1 MRLLDRYV
9 IRNFVQVYFY
19 CIAGFTSIWLI
30 FDVSDN
36 ISSFIDNHIRLS
48 LVARYYATQIPQV
61 LIILLPVA
69 LLLSLLFALGRM
81 SRSNEIVSMLTA
93 GVSLPRVLLPLIGIG
108 LLTVAASMAL
118 NYSLA
123 PHAELAR
130 KKFLSE
136 AQSRPAT
143 QIQGQV
149 FRNRTDLRTWFIQN
163 FRLGDNMFN
172 NVQVLQQDANDN
184 IVMSYVAARAYYRPE
199 TKTWDLENVRLA
211 YYDAAGNIT
220 KEEFRPTLTI
230 EHWSET
236 PFRLSSANV
245 QAESLSVPELR
256 EYLHFNADFPPT
268 LLAPFR
274 THFQYRLALPW
285 TCLVVV
291 CIAAPLGIGYSR
303 RGVLSS
309 VAAAVILVF
318 SNNFLVH
325 LFLALGE
332 GDRVPGWIAAWTP
345 NILFA
350 AIGLYLLYLR
360 ASNRE
365 PPSFNLVCRAAYSC
379 AMNPLPNE
387 WAIKHR
393 ADSCAVTQRP
403 FVPGEYFYTLLYHGA
418 DGYRREDL
426 SEEAWQNRNENIRPF
441 SFWKS
446 RYEPLPPKPAEPVPK
461 ESAEQLFRRLMASD
475 SPPANACY
483 VLAAMLERKR
493 VLKQV
498 KTESRDRDAFS
509 FTNRAPQATCS
520 SCLTRNCA
528 WTNWKMCRTRWQ
540 SYFAEPRKTDNV

>member
-19 CIAGFTSIWLI
+19 CIAGFISIWLI

-36 ISSFIDNHIRLS
+36 ISSFIDNHIGLF
-48 LVARYYATQIPQV
+48 LVVRYYATQIPQV
-61 LIILLPVA
+61 FIILLPVA

-108 LLTVAASMAL
+108 LLTVTASMAL

-130 KKFLSE
+130 KTFLSE
-136 AQSRPAT
+136 AQSRPGRT
-143 QIQGQV
+143 IQGQV

-163 FRLGDNMFN
+163 FRLGENTFN

-184 IVMSYVAARAYYRPE
+184 IVMSYVASRAYYRPE
-199 TKTWDLENVRLA
+199 TKTWDLESARLA
-211 YYDAAGNIT
+211 YYDASGNIT
-220 KEEFRPTLTI
+220 KEEFRPTLTL

-245 QAESLSVPELR
+245 QAEALSVPELS
-256 EYLHFNADFPPT
+256 EYLHFNADFPAT

-274 THFQYRLALPW
+274 THLQYRLALPW

-318 SNNFLVH
+318 SMNFLVH

-332 GDRVPGWIAAWTP
+332 GDRVPAWIAAWTP

-350 AIGLYLLYLR
+350 VIGLYLLYLR

-365 PPSFNLVCRAAYSC
+365 APGFNLFA
-379 AMNPLPNE
+379 
-387 WAIKHR
+387 
-393 ADSCAVTQRP
+393 T
-403 FVPGEYFYTLLYHGA
+403 
-418 DGYRREDL
+418 RRIV
-426 SEEAWQNRNENIRPF
+426 AR
-441 SFWKS
+441 
-446 RYEPLPPKPAEPVPK
+446 
-461 ESAEQLFRRLMASD
+461 
-475 SPPANACY
+475 
-483 VLAAMLERKR
+483 
-493 VLKQV
+493 
-498 KTESRDRDAFS
+498 
-509 FTNRAPQATCS
+509 
-520 SCLTRNCA
+520 
-528 WTNWKMCRTRWQ
+528 
-540 SYFAEPRKTDNV
+540 

>member
-9 IRNFVQVYFY
+9 IRNFVQVYLY

-36 ISSFIDNHIRLS
+36 ISSFIDNHIPL
-48 LVARYYATQIPQV
+48 LMVVRYYATQIPQV
-61 LIILLPVA
+61 FIILLPVA

-81 SRSNEIVSMLTA
+81 SRANEIVSMLTA
-93 GVSLPRVLLPLIGIG
+93 GVSLPSVLLPLIGIG
-108 LLTVAASMAL
+108 LLTVAASMAR
-118 NYSLA
+118 N
-123 PHAELAR
+123 
-130 KKFLSE
+130 
-136 AQSRPAT
+136 
-143 QIQGQV
+143 IQGQV
-149 FRNRTDLRTWFIQN
+149 FRNRTDLRTWFVQN
-163 FRLGDNMFN
+163 VRLGDNMFN
-172 NVQVLQQDANDN
+172 NVQVLQQDAKDN
-184 IVMSYVAARAYYRPE
+184 IVMGYSAARAYYRPE

-220 KEEFRPTLTI
+220 KEEFRPELRI

-309 VAAAVILVF
+309 VAAAVVLVF

-332 GDRVPGWIAAWTP
+332 GDRVPAWIAAWTP

-350 AIGLYLLYLR
+350 GIGLYLLYLR

-365 PPSFNLVCRAAYSC
+365 APSFNPFAA
-379 AMNPLPNE
+379 
-387 WAIKHR
+387 
-393 ADSCAVTQRP
+393 
-403 FVPGEYFYTLLYHGA
+403 
-418 DGYRREDL
+418 RR
-426 SEEAWQNRNENIRPF
+426 I
-441 SFWKS
+441 
-446 RYEPLPPKPAEPVPK
+446 
-461 ESAEQLFRRLMASD
+461 
-475 SPPANACY
+475 
-483 VLAAMLERKR
+483 
-493 VLKQV
+493 
-498 KTESRDRDAFS
+498 
-509 FTNRAPQATCS
+509 
-520 SCLTRNCA
+520 
-528 WTNWKMCRTRWQ
+528 
-540 SYFAEPRKTDNV
+540 FAR

>member
-36 ISSFIDNHIRLS
+36 ISSFIDNHIGLS
-48 LVARYYATQIPQV
+48 LVVRYYATQIPQV
-61 LIILLPVA
+61 FIILLPVA

-123 PHAELAR
+123 PHADLAR
-130 KKFLSE
+130 KTFLSE
-136 AQSRPAT
+136 ARSRPARN
-143 QIQGQV
+143 IQGQV

-163 FRLGDNMFN
+163 FRLGDNTFN
-172 NVQVLQQDANDN
+172 NLQVLQQDAKDN
-184 IVMSYVAARAYYRPE
+184 IVMSYLAGRAYYRPA

-236 PFRLSSANV
+236 PFRLGSANV
-245 QAESLSVPELR
+245 QAESLSVPELSD
-256 EYLHFNADFPPT
+256 YLHYNADFPPT

-303 RGVLSS
+303 RGVLAS
-309 VAAAVILVF
+309 VASAVVLVF
-318 SNNFLVH
+318 SMNFLTH

-332 GDRVPGWIAAWTP
+332 GDRISPIVAAWTP
-345 NILFA
+345 NLIFTV
-350 AIGLYLLYLR
+350 IGLYLLYLR

-365 PPSFNLVCRAAYSC
+365 APRFQLASA
-379 AMNPLPNE
+379 
-387 WAIKHR
+387 
-393 ADSCAVTQRP
+393 
-403 FVPGEYFYTLLYHGA
+403 
-418 DGYRREDL
+418 RR
-426 SEEAWQNRNENIRPF
+426 I
-441 SFWKS
+441 
-446 RYEPLPPKPAEPVPK
+446 
-461 ESAEQLFRRLMASD
+461 
-475 SPPANACY
+475 
-483 VLAAMLERKR
+483 
-493 VLKQV
+493 
-498 KTESRDRDAFS
+498 
-509 FTNRAPQATCS
+509 
-520 SCLTRNCA
+520 
-528 WTNWKMCRTRWQ
+528 
-540 SYFAEPRKTDNV
+540 FAR

>member
-36 ISSFIDNHIRLS
+36 ISSFIDNHIALS

-81 SRSNEIVSMLTA
+81 SRANEIVSMLTA

-108 LLTVAASMAL
+108 LLTVAVTMAL

-130 KKFLSE
+130 KMFLSE
-136 AQSRPAT
+136 AQSRPARN
-143 QIQGQV
+143 IQGQV
-149 FRNRTDLRTWFIQN
+149 FRNRSELRTWFIQN

-172 NVQVLQQDANDN
+172 NVQVLQQDTNDN
-184 IVMSYVAARAYYRPE
+184 IVMGYVAVRAFYRPQ

-220 KEEFRPTLTI
+220 KEEFRPALTI

-245 QAESLSVPELR
+245 QAEALSVPELS

-274 THFQYRLALPW
+274 THFHYRLALPW

-309 VAAAVILVF
+309 VAAAVVLVF

-350 AIGLYLLYLR
+350 GIGLYLLYLR

-365 PPSFNLVCRAAYSC
+365 PPSFNLFAA
-379 AMNPLPNE
+379 
-387 WAIKHR
+387 
-393 ADSCAVTQRP
+393 
-403 FVPGEYFYTLLYHGA
+403 
-418 DGYRREDL
+418 RRIVG
-426 SEEAWQNRNENIRPF
+426 R
-441 SFWKS
+441 
-446 RYEPLPPKPAEPVPK
+446 
-461 ESAEQLFRRLMASD
+461 
-475 SPPANACY
+475 
-483 VLAAMLERKR
+483 
-493 VLKQV
+493 
-498 KTESRDRDAFS
+498 
-509 FTNRAPQATCS
+509 
-520 SCLTRNCA
+520 
-528 WTNWKMCRTRWQ
+528 
-540 SYFAEPRKTDNV
+540 